1 MFFLCF
7 LLLIKIMLKVK
18 RALISVSDKKGIV
31 AFAQG
36 LHSLGVAILST
47 GGTARSLKDAG
58 IPVREVSDYTG
69 FPEMLDGRVKTLHPK
84 IHGGLLALRENKEH
98 MAQLAGQGIDA
109 IDMVVVNLYPFESVI
124 KKKNV
129 SLEEAIE
136 NIDIGGPAMLRSASK
151 NYKNVAV
158 ICNPEKYKEILKELG
173 TNSGLLSDPVLFH
186 LALEAFEHTAN
197 YDRAI
202 SGFLRQRL
210 AAKAFSKFPKEL
222 VLQFLKVQ
230 DLRYGENPHQEAAFY
245 KDIGED
251 FGLAG
256 LRQVGG
262 KELSFNNILDLN
274 AALDIIKDCEGPA
287 GVIIKHNNPTGAAE
301 GKTLTEAYK
310 SAWRC
315 DVTAAFGGIVGLN
328 RSVDASTAQA
338 IVKSGFMECVI
349 APGFEAAALDIFSPK
364 KNLRLVEIDLARIPS
379 GGFDLKKVYGGLL
392 LQSRDTA
399 ALSENELKFVTQK
412 KPTARQLQAMRFGWK
427 IIKGVKSNAILLVK
441 DRRTVGIGCG
451 QTSRVGS
458 VATAIAKAG
467 KNARNSVLVSD
478 AFIPKTDNVQLAA
491 KAGIKAI
498 IQTGGSIADEEVIK
512 AADRAK
518 IAMVMT
524 GIRHFRH

>member
-1 MFFLCF
+1 
-7 LLLIKIMLKVK
+7 MLKVK
-18 RALISVSDKKGIV
+18 RVLISVSDKKGIV

-36 LHSLGVAILST
+36 LHALGVVILST
-47 GGTARSLKDAG
+47 GGTARNLKEAG
-58 IPVREVSDYTG
+58 IPAREVSDYTG

-84 IHGGLLALRENKEH
+84 IHGGILALRESKEH
-98 MAQLAGQGIDA
+98 MAQIARHGIEP

-158 ICNPEKYKEILKELG
+158 ICNPGKYKEILKELD
-173 TNSGLLSDPVLFH
+173 TNSGLLADSILFH

-210 AAKAFSKFPKEL
+210 TAKEFSKFPKEL
-222 VLQFLKVQ
+222 ALQFRKVQ

-245 KDIGED
+245 KDLGEGS
-251 FGLAG
+251 GLAG
-256 LRQVGG
+256 LKQVGG

-274 AALDIIKDCEGPA
+274 AALDLVKDCENPA
-287 GVIIKHNNPTGAAE
+287 AVIIKHGNPTGVAE
-301 GKTLTEAYK
+301 DKTLAQAYN

-315 DVTAAFGGIVGLN
+315 DAIAAFGGIVGLN
-328 RSVDASTAQA
+328 RNVDLPTVEA
-338 IVKSGFMECVI
+338 IIKSGFMECVI
-349 APGFEAAALDIFSPK
+349 APGFEPKALKVLSRK
-364 KNLRLVEIDLARIPS
+364 KNLRLLTIDLARIS
-379 GGFDLKKVYGGLL
+379 AGGGAGGFDFKRVYGGLL

-399 ALSENELKFVTQK
+399 VLNKNELKFVTQK
-412 KPTARQLQAMRFGWK
+412 KPTAQQLEAMLFGWK
-427 IIKGVKSNAILLVK
+427 IIKSVKSNAILLVK
-441 DRRTVGIGCG
+441 GRRTVGIGCG
-451 QTSRVGS
+451 QTSRVGA
-458 VATAIAKAG
+458 VAAAIAKAG

-478 AFIPKTDNVQLAA
+478 AFIPKTDNVRLAA

-498 IQTGGSIADEEVIK
+498 IQTGGSISDEDVIK
-512 AADRAK
+512 AADKAK
-518 IAMVMT
+518 IAMVTT